1 MTEPHDST
9 GESAEP
15 LILNLVGLRAQKNGS
30 EIEATVIL
38 SAGNKREARIL
49 DIRTQDFN
57 EMKLKKGTI
66 TVETMERLEQAAELW
81 SALQCGERL
90 LAYGSNTRQLLA
102 RKIARRGYSRRIS
115 ELAAA
120 ELDRMGLV
128 NEEAYMRR
136 EVERGLDR
144 LWGEKRIRNELY
156 TRGFGRDTM
165 ELLPEML
172 AEADLAENCARL
184 IEKLFDDLPADRAEE
199 RRMIA
204 VLLRYG
210 YRMDEIR
217 AAVRRLREA
226 ERDR

>member
-1 MTEPHDST
+1 
-9 GESAEP
+9 
-15 LILNLVGLRAQKNGS
+15 
-30 EIEATVIL
+30 
-38 SAGNKREARIL
+38 
-49 DIRTQDFN
+49 
-57 EMKLKKGTI
+57 
-66 TVETMERLEQAAELW
+66 
-81 SALQCGERL
+81 
-90 LAYGSNTRQLLA
+90 
-102 RKIARRGYSRRIS
+102 
-115 ELAAA
+115 
-120 ELDRMGLV
+120 
-128 NEEAYMRR
+128 
-136 EVERGLDR
+136 
-144 LWGEKRIRNELY
+144 
-156 TRGFGRDTM
+156 M